1 MGKAL
6 KIRDD
11 LPAEAFRRAVRRGND
26 GRAAARIYAI
36 AHALDGLSRA
46 EAARLAGME
55 RQALRDAV
63 VRYNAEGLAGLH
75 DRPRG
80 RPRRRLD
87 HEEEADLVAAIE
99 RGPDP
104 DADGCCSCGDGRGG
118 GSGNAKTAPSSAR
131 RGRSSRR
138 WSPAERPQAGLDP
151 EAAAVRRSA
160 PASSPRTGCPRHK
173 PQASRPSRARTPAG
187 GAACTRRPPRA
198 AGRRRCRARCAA
210 ARARWSK

>member
-6 KIRDD
+6 KIREE
-11 LPAEAFRRAVRRGND
+11 LTAEALRREARREKD

-55 RQALRDAV
+55 RRALRDAV
-63 VRYNAEGLAGLH
+63 ARYNAEGLAGLH

-87 HEEEADLVAAIE
+87 ATEEADLMAAIE

-104 DADGCCSCGDGRGG
+104 DVDGCCAWTRADLCRWLEAGHG
-118 GSGNAKTAPSSAR
+118 KTHHPSSMTRVLRRLGFSRQKAR
-131 RGRSSRR
+131 
-138 WSPAERPQAGLDP
+138 PFHPKKDP
-151 EAAAVRRSA
+151 EAQAAF
-160 PASSPRTGCPRHK
+160 K
-173 PQASRPSRARTPAG
+173 KAG
-187 GAACTRRPPRA
+187 LPTR
-198 AGRRRCRARCAA
+198 
-210 ARARWSK
+210 